1 MSTVV
6 QSELPLLAMM
16 LFIVVTLASTQN
28 IMIIDNLKEQPL
40 EETSKVMYS
49 STFHIARSNLEKKLY

>member
-16 LFIVVTLASTQN
+16 LFIVVTLAYTQN
-28 IMIIDNLKEQPL
+28 IMIIDNLKQQPL
-40 EETSKVMYS
+40 EDNFQDYV
-49 STFHIARSNLEKKLY
+49 